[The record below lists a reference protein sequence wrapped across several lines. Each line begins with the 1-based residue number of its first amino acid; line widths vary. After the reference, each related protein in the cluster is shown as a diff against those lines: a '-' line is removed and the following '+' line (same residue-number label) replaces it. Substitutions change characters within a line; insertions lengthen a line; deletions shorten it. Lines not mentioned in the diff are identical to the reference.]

1 MISMESSGR
10 LADASDLSVREAEAS
25 CKGKVVSIFNFPY
38 AGDTALTYLQHRQKS
53 FSYSRTLAID
63 NHMRICTIDSGIVP
77 VYSTTAASV
86 CI

>member
-10 LADASDLSVREAEAS
+10 LAEASDLSVREAEAS
-25 CKGKVVSIFNFPY
+25 CKGKVVSQIQLPICRLY
-38 AGDTALTYLQHRQKS
+38 STHLQHRQKS
-53 FSYSRTLAID
+53 FSSLRTLAID
-63 NHMRICTIDSGIVP
+63 NHMRVCTIDIGIVP